1 MTLTWQWIGYPNIY
15 LQGHLI
21 PISPEE
27 PAEEEVGISQ
37 VSPVVGEEEAAEEEE
52 VDLYMDEVKEEYLD
66 MDKVKEVDLDMDEVE
81 LEEAVEAVEA
91 AVVDVV

>member
-37 VSPVVGEEEAAEEEE
+37 VSPVVGEVVEEEE